1 MSTSTLHNYP
11 PYRFGGVYYIGL
23 LVLSLIFYKERTLF
37 ADIPFHIFYLLQEQ
51 DYAIQNQ
58 RFGAFITQ
66 TPPLLALKSGAS
78 LQTVAF
84 IYSATFALLYMAIFG
99 LLAWMKNVRMAMVML
114 LLSSLMVADTFFWIQ
129 SELPQGLS
137 FLVLTYGI
145 LTRVSHWRQLSLLE
159 YLLLPPL
166 LVMLAYFHPLLFI
179 PFTFVAVFL
188 YLDAKRYQV
197 DRWLLVGATGIFG
210 VSFILKNTL
219 LKAASE
225 YESRALQGLNN
236 FVDLFPN
243 YFFFP
248 NSAAFFTQI
257 LTTTM
262 IASFIGLIYWYTHT
276 KNHRKLLL
284 LLVSVWGY
292 WTLITVTQAYCDLT
306 NHYMEN
312 LYLPLSIIL
321 AVPLAFDLLPA
332 LPTHITKWLL
342 ASVLIIATIRI
353 VSHSTPYRQRRYWQ
367 RKVLEQTAQLPNKK
381 LLIKAKDVPKE
392 LLLNTLW
399 SSPYEFWMLSSIER
413 PHEPPRS
420 IIIDDGSMPLDYF
433 YHTSNHNF
441 GTYWGAFPYSDLDCR
456 YFNCSDTSYYVPYV
470 PNH

>member
-1 MSTSTLHNYP
+1 MSTSNLHDYS
-11 PYRFGGVYYIGL
+11 PYRLGSIYY
-23 LVLSLIFYKERTLF
+23 LVLFILSLIFYKERALF
-37 ADIPFHIFYLLQEQ
+37 GDIPFHIFYLLQEQ

-66 TPPLLALKSGAS
+66 TPPLLALKNGAS

-84 IYSATFALLYMAIFG
+84 IYSATFALLYMIIFG
-99 LLAWMKNVRMAMVML
+99 LLAWMKNARMAMVML

-145 LTRVSHWRQLSLLE
+145 LTRVSHWRQLSILE

-166 LVMLAYFHPLLFI
+166 LVMLAYFHPLLFV

-188 YLDAKRYQV
+188 YLDAERYQI
-197 DRWLLVGATGIFG
+197 DRRLLVSATGLFW

-262 IASFIGLIYWYTHT
+262 MVSFVGLIFWYTHT
-276 KNHRKLLL
+276 KSYRKLLL
-284 LLVSVWGY
+284 MLAGVLSYWILV
-292 WTLITVTQAYCDLT
+292 TVAQARFSFAA
-306 NHYMEN
+306 HYMEN

-321 AVPLAFDLLPA
+321 AVPLTYDVLPA
-332 LPTHITKWLL
+332 LPARIVRWLL

-353 VSHSTPYRQRRYWQ
+353 ASHSTPYRQRRYWQ

-420 IIIDDGSMPLDYF
+420 IIIDDGSMPLDF
-433 YHTSNHNF
+433 LYHTSNHNF
-441 GTYWGAFPYSDLDCR
+441 GTYWGAFPYWDLDCR
-456 YFNCSDTSYYVPYV
+456 YFNCNDTSYYVPYV